1 MSKKIKLIVAG
12 TLLTLTAMALG
23 LTMSVVLNAN
33 ANTGNQSAKSAA
45 PVADAKSG
53 SVANDIQAD
62 VPPAADEPQGGFMG
76 MGGPMMGGNMDD
88 MMQQASQL
96 ADRFGFGDQFGKL
109 VGQLRGPEGQGNIT
123 KIENGGAKLTVN
135 KGQIINIDGS
145 TVLGDSNGSITKESL
160 QVGDRVVAVGKKET
174 DGSLTAKYVVK
185 LPALPKP
192 LTGDLTSVD
201 TGANSL
207 KFKSNNVDWTATLNS
222 DGKVYK
228 DGKEAK
234 LSDLKT
240 GDKVTVIGIADETAK
255 TVKASQI
262 VQGRPQLGNFAA
274 GKVKSV
280 DTAGNSFVLT
290 QNDPA
295 TKNSTDV
302 KVTVDSNTKFI
313 GNNIKALGDLKAD
326 AGVVVRGEKQ
336 ADGSIKATEVASGG
350 KFPGNFGFPGG
361 GQRGP
366 GGQGKKP

>member
-33 ANTGNQSAKSAA
+33 ANTGNQTAKSAA
-45 PVADAKSG
+45 PVANVGA
-53 SVANDIQAD
+53 VANDIQAD
-62 VPPAADEPQGGFMG
+62 VPPAADDQPGFG
-76 MGGPMMGGNMDD
+76 FGFSGNMDD
-88 MMQQASQL
+88 MMRQAGQL
-96 ADRFGFGDQFGKL
+96 ADRFGFGQQFTQF
-109 VGQLRGPEGQGNIT
+109 VGQGRGPEGQGSIT
-123 KIENGGAKLTVN
+123 KVENSGAKLTVN
-135 KGQIINIDGS
+135 KGEIINVDAS

-174 DGSLTAKYVVK
+174 DGSLTAKYVLK
-185 LPALPKP
+185 LPTLPKP

-207 KFKSNNVDWTATLNS
+207 KFKQNNADWTATLNS

-255 TVKASQI
+255 SVKASQI
-262 VQGRPQLGNFAA
+262 VQGRPQLGNITA

-290 QNDPA
+290 QTDPA
-295 TKNSTDV
+295 TKNTTEV
-302 KVTVDSNTKFI
+302 KVTVDANTKFI
-313 GNNIKALGDLKAD
+313 GKDIKALADLKAD
-326 AGVVVRGEKQ
+326 AGVVVRGDKQ
-336 ADGSIKATEVASGG
+336 TDGSIKATEVGSGG